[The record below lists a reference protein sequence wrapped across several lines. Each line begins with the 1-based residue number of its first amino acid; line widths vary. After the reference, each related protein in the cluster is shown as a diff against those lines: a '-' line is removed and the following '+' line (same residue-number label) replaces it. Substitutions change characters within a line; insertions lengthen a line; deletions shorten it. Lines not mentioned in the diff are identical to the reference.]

1 MQKNGDT
8 LSGGLTFETT
18 QSLPGL
24 EILTG
29 QRLVLK
35 IMPTATLIHTCG
47 LKQATTAMNISNGE
61 AARAPQQKT

>member
-1 MQKNGDT
+1 LK
-8 LSGGLTFETT
+8 TT

-35 IMPTATLIHTCG
+35 NNADSDTDSYMWFETG
-47 LKQATTAMNISNGE
+47 DNGNEYFNGE